1 MKSLRWRMA
10 LWFAFSVMAVLAVFV
25 GITHVHLRHE
35 LHLEK
40 WERSHPDNTPF
51 LLHATYSDPE
61 VDDITGELAEIS
73 LLYALPV
80 ALLAVGIGY
89 LLARR
94 AFEPVADMNRQLRAI
109 GARSLEQRVRLHD
122 ADAEFRSIE
131 ENLNALLARL
141 DDSFRQLT
149 EFSAKVAH
157 ELRTPLTLIRLQL
170 EEAAGRIEPGL
181 AESLQDIREEEDRQA
196 TAKKEMKDTL
206 ESLQKEADRLSAIV
220 RDGREDRTV
229 AVRIDH
235 DEARLMVHKTRLDTG
250 ELIASRAMTEEER
263 QRALPFSRKVN

>member
-1 MKSLRWRMA
+1 MGD
-10 LWFAFSVMAVLAVFV
+10 VTT
-25 GITHVHLRHE
+25 I
-35 LHLEK
+35 
-40 WERSHPDNTPF
+40 
-51 LLHATYSDPE
+51 
-61 VDDITGELAEIS
+61 
-73 LLYALPV
+73 
-80 ALLAVGIGY
+80 
-89 LLARR
+89 
-94 AFEPVADMNRQLRAI
+94 NRQSSEVL
-109 GARSLEQRVRLHD
+109 SCVLT
-122 ADAEFRSIE
+122 DAEM
-131 ENLNALLARL
+131 L
-141 DDSFRQLT
+141 DRGRQ
-149 EFSAKVAH
+149 
-157 ELRTPLTLIRLQL
+157 
-170 EEAAGRIEPGL
+170 L